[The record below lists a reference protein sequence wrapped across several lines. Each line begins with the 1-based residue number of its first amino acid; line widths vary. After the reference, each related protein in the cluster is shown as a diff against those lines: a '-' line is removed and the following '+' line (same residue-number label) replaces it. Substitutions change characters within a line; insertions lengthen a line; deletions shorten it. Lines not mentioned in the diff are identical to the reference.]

1 MKAFRLLL
9 QSLPSQNEWDNYCSN
24 AERKL
29 FLCLFEKNSFEC
41 GKIGKKWTLAW
52 IPQKARVSSFV
63 SSFVYKYTN
72 IKNIVTKIDFGIVQL
87 YFSAFKC
94 FITPQNECHDTR
106 NKKLRFY
113 RIFEYL
119 SCTVTKNGVDWQR
132 HSMWLVID
140 WTKKKHTHKSYQ
152 SSQNQIKTKYL

>member
-1 MKAFRLLL
+1 MNGIIIVPTQKG
-9 QSLPSQNEWDNYCSN
+9 NYFFAYLRCI
-24 AERKL
+24 
-29 FLCLFEKNSFEC
+29 SFEC

-119 SCTVTKNGVDWQR
+119 SCTVTKNGVNWLR

-140 WTKKKHTHKSYQ
+140 WTKKKHTKKSYQ